1 MEAVNE
7 IAPGFDEEAK
17 KPQKQDAS
25 DAPDSSETK
34 LIEQAKKDFQRIQDF
49 EGKARKN
56 WNEDIKFANA
66 DSENGY
72 QWPNKIRIN
81 RDLDDRPCL
90 TINKVRQHCLQ
101 IINDAKQNKPS
112 IKIRPTG
119 GKATY
124 ESAQAFEGVVR
135 YIEYISNAQTAYDTA
150 TVFQVQGGIGYW
162 RIVTDYAGDDTF
174 DQEVFIRRVKDP
186 LTVYL
191 DPDAQEADK
200 SDGKIAFVFDDMLK
214 DDFKAAYPDWVDL
227 VGNAA
232 LGNGDGW
239 IDDKHIRV
247 AEYFKVI
254 KKKDK
259 LYALEDHK
267 GGTHIVRESKI
278 PEDLKSFIID
288 VPANR
293 IRAIE
298 DNVVEWYLIAGNR
311 VIEKREWPGRYIPI
325 VPLIGEEVVIE
336 GELDRKGHVRNMK
349 DPQRMYNYWSSSA
362 VEFVALQGKS
372 PWVAPARAI
381 EGLETYWGNAN
392 RTNHAVLPWNDI
404 DDEGKPVA
412 APFKPQAPQMAPAYI
427 EGMKVSAGEMEFV
440 TGQYA
445 PQMGEPS
452 NERSGKAINARQRQG
467 DRSTYHF
474 VDNLGVA
481 IGYTGRILIDLIP
494 KIYDTKRVIKMLA
507 EDGTQDEIT
516 VDPHSPEALQMAQKQ
531 KRKVMSIFNP
541 SVGKYGVEADIGPA
555 YATKREEA
563 FNAFTQLLGQSPQ
576 LVGTIGDLM
585 FRFADFPGADKIAER
600 LERLVPPNIK
610 GDGPTPQMQKAA
622 QLIQHLGGLLKTA
635 QNQLTEEKSKSKSF
649 AEKRDI
655 DAYKAFTDRMEVLF
669 KEHQVTPKDLSRML
683 HELMQQEHSV
693 SLQPPVNAANETLMN
708 EGNSSSAA
716 QPTDLSQGASPNA

>member
-1 MEAVNE
+1 MDETPVD
-7 IAPGFDEEAK
+7 IPKGFDDESKKSQERDAKAVESEE
-17 KPQKQDAS
+17 
-25 DAPDSSETK
+25 ETK
-34 LIEQAKKDFQRIQDF
+34 LVQQAKTDFQRIQDF
-49 EGKARKN
+49 EGIARKN

-66 DSENGY
+66 DTENGY

-101 IINDAKQNKPS
+101 IINDAKQNKPQ

-124 ESAQAFEGVVR
+124 EGAQAFEGIVR
-135 YIEYISNAQTAYDTA
+135 YIEYISRAQTAYDTA
-150 TVFQVQGGIGYW
+150 TMFQVQGGIGYW
-162 RIVTDYAGDDTF
+162 RVVTDYAGDDTF
-174 DQEVFIRRVKDP
+174 DQEIFIRRIKDP

-200 SDGKIAFVFDDMLK
+200 SDMKIAFVFDDMLK
-214 DDFKAAYPDWVDL
+214 EDFKASYPQWAHI
-227 VGNAA
+227 VGDAA

-239 IDDKHIRV
+239 VDDKHIRV
-247 AEYFKVI
+247 AEYFKVVEEE
-254 KKKDK
+254 DK
-259 LYALEDHK
+259 LYALE
-267 GGTHIVRESKI
+267 GPNGQTHIVRQSKL
-278 PEDLKSFIID
+278 PDELKDFVVD

-293 IRAIE
+293 IRAIK
-298 DNVVEWYLIAGNR
+298 DNVVKWYLIAGSR
-311 VIEKREWPGRYIPI
+311 VIEERTWPGRYIPI
-325 VPLIGEEVVIE
+325 VSLIGEETVIE
-336 GELDRKGHVRNMK
+336 GQLDRKGHVRNLK

-392 RTNHAVLPWNDI
+392 KTNHSVLPWNDL
-404 DDEGKPVA
+404 DDEGRPIA
-412 APFKPQAPQMAPAYI
+412 APFRPTPPSMAPAYI

-440 TGQYA
+440 SGQYA

-467 DRSTYHF
+467 DRATYHF
-474 VDNLGVA
+474 IDNLGVA

-516 VDPHSPEALQMAQKQ
+516 VDPKSAMAFQAAQKKKQ
-531 KRKVMSIFNP
+531 RVMSVFNP
-541 SVGKYGVEADIGPA
+541 TMGKYGVEADIGPA

-563 FNAFTQLLGQSPQ
+563 FNAFTQLLAQSPQ

-610 GDGPTPQMQKAA
+610 GEGPTSQMQKAA
-622 QLIQHLGGLLKTA
+622 QLIQHLSGLLKTA
-635 QNQLTEEKSKSKSF
+635 QTQLTEEKSKSKSM

-655 DAYKAFTDRMEVLF
+655 SAYDAITKRLIGLLR
-669 KEHQVTPKDLSRML
+669 EHQVTPKDLHQSM
-683 HELMQQEHSV
+683 HDLMQEEHRV
-693 SLQPPVNAANETLMN
+693 TLQPPVDAANETLAQG
-708 EGNSSSAA
+708 GNS
-716 QPTDLSQGASPNA
+716 TSQETGASDGQALS